1 MLDTEKNIA
10 PPLVLIA
17 NDQEW
22 SARSLESILGPQGYA
37 VVRAHTG
44 RQAIDLAWRTH
55 PDAIVI
61 DSGMP
66 DIGGVEVCRMLRRDA
81 RFAISTPII
90 MTAAGPTARSDR
102 LEAFRAGAWE
112 YCTDPIDADALLLK
126 LMTFIASKR
135 ELDRCHDDSL
145 LDRDTGLYNVRG
157 LTRRAQE
164 LGADASRR
172 HAPLA
177 CVAMSAVPNADV
189 EDGDGQQLTHRIAG
203 HIGDIFRRAARVSDV
218 VGHLGRSEFGIIA
231 PSTAADGAV
240 RLVERIQAMV
250 QSAPLAREG
259 RDQPLQLRAGYCAV
273 PDFAE
278 SSVDAVE
285 LLLRAAT
292 ALRHVKGDDTRGV
305 TAFEDVPLRFV
316 H

>member
-1 MLDTEKNIA
+1 MLDNEKTTA

-66 DIGGVEVCRMLRRDA
+66 DIGGVEVCRLLRRDA
-81 RFAISTPII
+81 RFSVSTPII
-90 MTAAGPTARSDR
+90 VTTAGPAARSDR
-102 LEAFRAGAWE
+102 LEAYRAGAWE

-126 LMTFIASKR
+126 LETFIASKR
-135 ELDRCHDDSL
+135 ELDQCHDDSL

-177 CVAMSAVPNADV
+177 CLALSAVPNV
-189 EDGDGQQLTHRIAG
+189 SGDESDTHELTQQVAEELG
-203 HIGDIFRRAARVSDV
+203 EIFRRTARVSDV
-218 VGHLGRSEFGIIA
+218 IGHLGRSEFGIIA
-231 PSTAADGAV
+231 PSTAAPGAV
-240 RLVERIQAMV
+240 RLVERIQEVMDAAL
-250 QSAPLAREG
+250 SSGDHRI
-259 RDQPLQLRAGYCAV
+259 RLRAGYCAV
-273 PDFAE
+273 PNFAE

-292 ALRHVKGDDTRGV
+292 ALRHVKGSETAQI

>member
-1 MLDTEKNIA
+1 MLETEMTAA

-22 SARSLESILGPQGYA
+22 AARSLESILGPHGYA

-44 RQAIDLAWRTH
+44 RQAIDLAQRTH

-66 DIGGVEVCRMLRRDA
+66 DIAGVEVCRLLRRDS
-81 RFAISTPII
+81 RFSVSTPII
-90 MTAAGPTARSDR
+90 VTTAGPTGRADR

-112 YCTDPIDADALLLK
+112 YYTDPIDTDALLLK
-126 LMTFIASKR
+126 LETFIASKR
-135 ELDRCHDDSL
+135 ELDQCHDDSL

-172 HAPLA
+172 QAPLS
-177 CVAMSAVPNADV
+177 CVAMSIAPNADAS
-189 EDGDGQQLTHRIAG
+189 EGDPNDVTRDIAQRLSDVCRRTARI
-203 HIGDIFRRAARVSDV
+203 SDV
-218 VGHLGRSEFGIIA
+218 VGHLGRYEFGIVA
-231 PSTAADGAV
+231 PSTAAAGAI
-240 RLVERIQAMV
+240 RLVERIQA
-250 QSAPLAREG
+250 SLAAAPIAG
-259 RDQPLQLRAGYCAV
+259 DQTLQLRAGYAAA
-273 PDFAE
+273 PNFAE

-292 ALRHVKGDDTRGV
+292 ALRHVKGSESESIKAFDDI
-305 TAFEDVPLRFV
+305 PLRFV
-316 H
+316 Q